1 MTVHKRG
8 NRWVAKVW
16 TDGRWRWL
24 GTFNTKKE
32 ARTAEEAAA
41 PSRSSWGVT
50 VDAFCERWL
59 TDYAR
64 AAPST
69 RSSYRY
75 ALEPFRKEFGKRRL
89 VSIERPEAQRW
100 ATRAPYFQYR
110 TVRTMYADALR
121 DGLASANPFS
131 ALRIPVPE
139 GRRRITALTES
150 EVKALADKALEAYDE
165 YFGPTVRALVLT
177 AGFVGL
183 RPGELAALDW
193 SDVDL
198 HRSRIH
204 VRRALDANGNMRA
217 PKNGEPRIV
226 VLPPAARD
234 ALASLDRQL
243 DEPAVF
249 LTPRGRRFAKGAIH
263 RYFSVVRAAF
273 GRPNLDFYELRHA
286 CATLLL
292 ERGLSPEDVA
302 IQLGHTDGGAL
313 VRRLYGHPSEDRARA
328 RIAAAFEQ
336 EPVANWSQRRRETA

>member
-1 MTVHKRG
+1 
-8 NRWVAKVW
+8 
-16 TDGRWRWL
+16 L
-24 GTFNTKKE
+24 GHE
-32 ARTAEEAAA
+32 
-41 PSRSSWGVT
+41 G
-50 VDAFCERWL
+50 
-59 TDYAR
+59 
-64 AAPST
+64 
-69 RSSYRY
+69 
-75 ALEPFRKEFGKRRL
+75 ALLPVPHL
-89 VSIERPEAQRW
+89 SHYV
-100 ATRAPYFQYR
+100 
-110 TVRTMYADALR
+110 ADALR
-121 DGLASANPFS
+121 DGLVGANPFS

-150 EVKALADKALEAYDE
+150 EVKALADEALEVHDE
-165 YFGPTVRALVLT
+165 YFGPIVRALILT

-204 VRRALDANGNMRA
+204 VRRALDAKGNIRA

-234 ALASLDRQL
+234 ALASLERQL

-263 RYFSVVRAAF
+263 RYFGVVRAAY
-273 GRPNLDFYELRHA
+273 GRPKLDFYELRHA

-328 RIAAAFEQ
+328 RIAAAFER
-336 EPVANWSQRRRETA
+336 EPVANWSQRHRETA